1 MSTHSLDEDEERR
14 LARKL
19 QKLEREMSELDSRD
33 SALMEQAYDN
43 PQEAEDRMVAFREQ
57 NGENGLFVALRER
70 PELFGDYPHDKA
82 RFDDAYNARKALP
95 SSFDE
100 YRKRRDESDEIQRTL
115 QTIRRE
121 RGEPS
126 PDDDFP
132 NL

>member
-1 MSTHSLDEDEERR
+1 MN
-14 LARKL
+14 
-19 QKLEREMSELDSRD
+19 ELDSRD

-70 PELFGDYPHDKA
+70 PELFGDYPRDKA
-82 RFDDAYNARKALP
+82 LFDDAYNARKALP
-95 SSFDE
+95 SNFDE

-132 NL
+132 QR